1 MNKKIR
7 NDLIMKNRKQQHTST
22 FFMRKKCKKMLL
34 HQKIMLLRYD
44 EDDDGKLFTNIFLK
58 HTKMHVPLSLMRMT

>member
-1 MNKKIR
+1 
-7 NDLIMKNRKQQHTST
+7 
-22 FFMRKKCKKMLL
+22 MLL
-34 HQKIMLLRYD
+34 HQKIMLLSYD